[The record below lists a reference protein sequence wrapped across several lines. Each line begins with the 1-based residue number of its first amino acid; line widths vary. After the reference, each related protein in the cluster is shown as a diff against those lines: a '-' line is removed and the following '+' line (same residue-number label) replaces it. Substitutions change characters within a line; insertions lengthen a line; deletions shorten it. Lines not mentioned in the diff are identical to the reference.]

1 MTAPAKEDLLLRGT
15 PEVTVTV
22 ASSADHG
29 MLSAQLVDLGT
40 AKRLTSSPVLMN
52 RNGLQ
57 LGFHWASDDLRE
69 FRLPSKD

>member
-40 AKRLTSSPVLMN
+40 AKRLTSFNESQRPSV
-52 RNGLQ
+52 RFS
-57 LGFHWASDDLRE
+57 LGKR
-69 FRLPSKD
+69 